1 MDAMKTSINERDDL
15 ASYPH
20 ISILIY
26 QVLSVAQAGGMTEVR
41 ATEIYD
47 EMHSHFVNIQGQAFW
62 PLRDDLIRILVTPDE
77 SYEPAE
83 GGGFSRSDR
92 FN

>member
-1 MDAMKTSINERDDL
+1 MHAMKKSINERDDL

-20 ISILIY
+20 ISTLLY

-47 EMHSHFVNIQGQAFW
+47 EIHSHFVNIQGEAFW

-77 SYEPAE
+77 SYESSE
-83 GGGFSRSDR
+83 GGGFSCSDR
-92 FN
+92 FS